1 MATALDA
8 EISALAEKIAAGGTA
23 RRARLFRAQLF
34 RAQLF
39 KVSWWSERLLDQAM
53 ANTAFKTDLFRFVD
67 VFPATGDDDDVLG
80 HLVEYLTHEEAPGLV
95 RHGLGLARR
104 FSALGAPAAAGLT
117 RRNVTRMAGQFIVG
131 TSPEEARHTLR
142 TLWTTGCAGT
152 VDLLGEKTVTE
163 DEADRYAARVT
174 ELVNVLADDARRW
187 PARPHLDVDDR
198 GPVPRVNVSV
208 KPTALAPSYTPL
220 TRDAGLAQ
228 AKKRLRPLLTL
239 AVERGAFVNFDM
251 EHADVKDLTLELV
264 RDLLEEPAFTGLEA
278 GVVVQAYMRDS
289 FRDLNDLIA
298 WSSQRQNPV
307 TIRLVKGAYWDTET
321 AHAAAAGWPSPV
333 YANKEET
340 DANYERCTRLLH
352 DHHGEVKAAFGS
364 HNLRSIAHAIAYAR
378 SLGIADNGYEVQ
390 MLAGMAE
397 PVQASIARMGLRLRI
412 YAPVGDLVP
421 GMAYLV
427 RRLLENT
434 SNESFVRHRFA
445 EGRALKE
452 LTLPPEADLERLD
465 ATPEEALVRRGP
477 TDAGEPGPYRP
488 EPPAQWR
495 SALVRSSFGAAL
507 DQAGD
512 RLGVQVPAVLAG
524 RRVSTSSTLVSV
536 DPADPSVR
544 VAESAACGVRE
555 ADEAVSSA
563 LRAWRGWSATAVRER
578 AGVLFAAA
586 AWLRQRRNQAA
597 ALVVLEVG
605 KPWADADAEVCEAID
620 FCEYYARRMLHLDAG
635 GVVDSP
641 PGENNTLRYRSRG
654 VVAVIAPWNFPLSI
668 PCGMAC
674 AALVAGNTVVLKP
687 AEQAPAVGAMLVKAL
702 EAAGLPAGVL
712 NFVPG
717 RGEEVG
723 ARLVESP
730 DVAAV
735 AFTGSRDVGLA
746 INEMAA
752 VHRAG
757 QTQVK
762 RVIAEMGGKNPIII
776 DSDADLDQAVP
787 AVVASAFGYAGQKC
801 SAASRLIVVR
811 PLHDEVVE
819 RVVGATRHMQIGH
832 PRHMGTEIG
841 PLIDEEALT
850 RVGEYQRLAREEGT
864 VVLQRDDLP
873 ERGWFAGPTVV
884 VDLEPQARLVGEEIF
899 GPVLAVSSAVD
910 LDEAIALAN
919 GSDYALTAGV
929 FSRTPSHITRCSQE
943 LRGGNIYINRAITG
957 AVVGRQPFGGYGLS
971 GVGSKAGGPDY
982 LLQFLDPRV
991 VTENTLR
998 QGIVPGS

>member
-23 RRARLFRAQLF
+23 GRSRLFR
-34 RAQLF
+34 
-39 KVSWWSERLLDQAM
+39 VSWWSERLLDRAM
-53 ANTAFKTDLFRFVD
+53 ENTGFKTDLFRFVD
-67 VFPATGDDDDVLG
+67 VFPAAGDEEGVLD
-80 HLVEYLTHEEAPGLV
+80 HLVEYLTNEGAPGLV
-95 RHGLGLARR
+95 RHGLGLASR
-104 FSALGAPAAAGLT
+104 FSALGAPAAAGLA
-117 RRNVTRMAGQFIVG
+117 RRNVARMAGRFIVG
-131 TSPEEARHTLR
+131 TSPAEAREALR
-142 TLWTTGCAGT
+142 SLWNTGFATT

-163 DEADRYAARVT
+163 EESDRYAARVS
-174 ELVNVLADDARRW
+174 ELLNVLAEDAPQW
-187 PARPHLDVDDR
+187 PARPLLDADDR
-198 GPVPRVNVSV
+198 GPLARVNVSV
-208 KPTALAPSYTPL
+208 KPTALAPSYGPL

-228 AKKRLRPLLTL
+228 AKKRLRPIL
-239 AVERGAFVNFDM
+239 ALAAERGVFVNFDM

-264 RDLLEEPAFTGLEA
+264 RDLLDEPAFDRLEA

-289 FRDLNDLIA
+289 FHDLHDLIA
-298 WSSQRQNPV
+298 WSSQRRSPI

-321 AHAAAAGWPSPV
+321 ASAAAAGWPSPV
-333 YANKEET
+333 YENKQET

-352 DHHGEVKAAFGS
+352 DHHGEVKVAFGS
-364 HNLRSIAHAIAYAR
+364 HNLRSIAHAVVYAR
-378 SLGIADNGYEVQ
+378 SLGIPDNGYEVQ
-390 MLAGMAE
+390 MLAGMAD
-397 PVQASIARMGLRLRI
+397 PVQASIADMGMRLRI

-434 SNESFVRHRFA
+434 SNESFVRRRFT
-445 EGRALKE
+445 EGRALGE
-452 LTLPPEADLERLD
+452 LTAPPVADLEPLD
-465 ATPEEALVRRGP
+465 ASPRESLVRRDP
-477 TDAGEPGPYRP
+477 TEVDEPGPYRP

-495 SALVRSSFGAAL
+495 SAAVRAGLGSAL

-512 RLGVQVPAVLAG
+512 RLGVQVPAVIAG
-524 RRVSTSSTLVSV
+524 RRVCTSSTLTSV
-536 DPADPSVR
+536 DPADPSVT

-555 ADEAVSSA
+555 ADDAVAAA
-563 LRAWRGWSATAVRER
+563 LRAWRGWSATSVRER
-578 AGVLFAAA
+578 AGVLFGAA

-605 KPWADADAEVCEAID
+605 KPWAEADAEVCEAID
-620 FCEYYARRMLHLDAG
+620 FCEYYARRMLVLDAG
-635 GVVDSP
+635 GQAGGGVDSP

-654 VVAVIAPWNFPLSI
+654 VVAVIAPWNFPLAI
-668 PCGMAC
+668 PCGMAA
-674 AALVAGNTVVLKP
+674 AALVAGNAVVLKP
-687 AEQAPAVGAMLVKAL
+687 AEQSPAVAAMLVKAF

-723 ARLVESP
+723 ARLVEHP
-730 DVAAV
+730 DVAGV

-746 INEMAA
+746 INEIAA
-752 VHRAG
+752 RHRAG
-757 QTQVK
+757 QAQVK

-776 DSDADLDQAVP
+776 DADADLDQAVP

-801 SAASRLIVVR
+801 SAASRLIVVH

-819 RVVGATRHMQIGH
+819 RVVGATRRMQIGH
-832 PRHMGTEIG
+832 PRNMGTEIG
-841 PLIDEEALT
+841 PLIDDDAFQ
-850 RVGEYQRLAREEGT
+850 RVASYQRLAREEGT

-899 GPVLAVSSAVD
+899 GPVLAVSSALD

-943 LRGGNIYINRAITG
+943 LRGGNVYINRGITG

-998 QGIVPGS
+998 QGFVPES